1 MLRVRVIPTLLI
13 KERDLVKSLN
23 FQNYIYV
30 GDPINTIKIFNEK
43 SCDEIF
49 IYDISEDRSKPIDF
63 EYLKII
69 ACESR
74 MPVGYG
80 GRVNSI
86 EDIERI
92 LSIGIEKISLNSI
105 LFSNEKLLIDASKK
119 FGKQSIVATVD
130 IKKINTNYFIHT
142 KNGKEKINIDL
153 NKYLKFLQEYVGELI
168 IQSIDNDGTMNGYDL
183 ELFDLVFKDIQIPFV
198 FLGGAGKY
206 DHLKSIVEKKTISGC
221 GVGSYFIFKK
231 KRGVVLINYL
241 SLEERRDLDQ
251 IFDFL

>member
-43 SCDEIF
+43 NCDEIF

-119 FGKQSIVATVD
+119 FGKQSIVATID

-168 IQSIDNDGTMNGYDL
+168 IQ
-183 ELFDLVFKDIQIPFV
+183 ELVWI
-198 FLGGAGKY
+198 LGGQSKVLKRRSTNGNLLGMRESFYTQKY
-206 DHLKSIVEKKTISGC
+206 LLIKLLISIIIPSFMTL
-221 GVGSYFIFKK
+221 
-231 KRGVVLINYL
+231 R
-241 SLEERRDLDQ
+241 
-251 IFDFL
+251 